1 MSLSID
7 LHVHTDY
14 SADGRGSIQDYI
26 KAAKKKGL
34 DGFAVCDH
42 NLIKGAVKAVKIAK
56 KFDDFVVIRGIEVS
70 SEKGHILGLGVNE
83 LVPKHLSVEETV
95 QKIVDAGGIPV
106 APHPYRL
113 ASGIG
118 PKAVQSTKFAA
129 VETLNNRSMHS
140 ENLRAGTLAKSQKLP
155 TTGGSDAHQPMEIGG
170 AFTKF
175 QTTSFSQDELLDD
188 IVKGRVKPQGTD
200 ASVYEGVRLYFRL
213 VTGYLK
219 RGMRRL

>member
-1 MSLSID
+1 MSLSLD
-7 LHVHTDY
+7 LHVHTKY

-42 NLIKGAVKAVKIAK
+42 NLIKGAVKAVKVAK
-56 KFDDFVVIRGIEVS
+56 KYNDFVIIRGIEVS
-70 SEKGHILGLGVNE
+70 SEKGHILGLGVTE
-83 LVPKHLSVEETV
+83 LIPKHLSVEETV
-95 QKIVDAGGIPV
+95 RKIVDAGGVPV

-113 ASGIG
+113 ASGIK
-118 PKAVQSTKFAA
+118 PKGVKAAKFAA

-140 ENLRAGTLAKSQKLP
+140 ENVKAVNLAKELKLP
-155 TTGGSDAHQPMEIGG
+155 TTGGSDSHQPVEIGG

-175 QTTSFSQDELLDD
+175 QSTSYHQDDLLQDL
-188 IVKGRVKPQGTD
+188 VKGRIKPYGTD
-200 ASVYEGVRLYFRL
+200 SSTAQGVRMYFRL
-213 VTGYLK
+213 VFGYLK